1 MKFSILKLGGGKVRE
16 RVRAKRVRVRVRE
29 KKKKK
34 RIRHYIIY
42 LFNHKK

>member
-29 KKKKK
+29 RKKNKNSPL
-34 RIRHYIIY
+34 YN
-42 LFNHKK
+42 LFIQS